1 LGRVIGCTQWRS
13 TGLVLLVLHALALHA
28 LAMAPAQAGAQTEDG
43 EIERWRER
51 HEAASA
57 ALRADDF
64 ARAEAL
70 EREALAIRPAPQSA
84 FNLGLA
90 LRGQRRMREAADT
103 FDRMLRGEW
112 GPLPRARTEQAT
124 LLRDETRRALG
135 RLRVSARASAPVLV
149 QVDGVRAGEIRAADP
164 PLEAAIDPGAH
175 VVIASAS
182 RHTAIER
189 TVEVAS
195 GATVSLDLVLTPE
208 SDGEIPREGVGRRG
222 HVVGRRRRLGR
233 GRRRCGDHRGLPSP
247 DRGPGR
253 GSRGAP
259 SDRDDAL
266 VRPSHSEAWV
276 GACFP
281 R

>member
-1 LGRVIGCTQWRS
+1 
-13 TGLVLLVLHALALHA
+13 VLLVLHALALHA

-208 SDGEIPREGVGRRG
+208 SDGEIPREGERALQLEGSEQARESDDEAMWWVVAGVSVAVVAAAAITAGFLLQTEGPVGDPE
-222 HVVGRRRRLGR
+222 GR
-233 GRRRCGDHRGLPSP
+233 LPIVMT
-247 DRGPGR
+247 R
-253 GSRGAP
+253 
-259 SDRDDAL
+259 
-266 VRPSHSEAWV
+266 
-276 GACFP
+276 
-281 R
+281 

>member
-208 SDGEIPREGVGRRG
+208 SDGEIPREGERALQLEGSEQARESDDEAMWWVVAGVSVAVVAAAAITAGFLLQTEGPVGDPE
-222 HVVGRRRRLGR
+222 GR
-233 GRRRCGDHRGLPSP
+233 LPIVMT
-247 DRGPGR
+247 R
-253 GSRGAP
+253 
-259 SDRDDAL
+259 
-266 VRPSHSEAWV
+266 
-276 GACFP
+276 
-281 R
+281 